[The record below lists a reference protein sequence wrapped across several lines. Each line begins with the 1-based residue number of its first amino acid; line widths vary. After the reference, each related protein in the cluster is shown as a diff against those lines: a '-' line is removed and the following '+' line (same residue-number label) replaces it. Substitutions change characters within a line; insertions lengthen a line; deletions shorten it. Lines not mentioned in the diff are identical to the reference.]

1 MAKNFA
7 AIYARTGDSIALN
20 QKFFAVEETSK
31 GVIKGPTD
39 TDFFYTQEGGSVTH
53 GQAKNSSSHKSG
65 RHNTDVVL
73 DKKSTEF
80 ALPLFVN
87 IDTSQVAAG
96 VAEVDLA
103 VRLLWK
109 SMLGKEDISGV
120 GVVFDSSIDPD
131 ITFSLFENGD
141 KWANQLRASFIEA
154 VTMNFPG
161 DGQSGLE
168 FSGMSADRIRCGV
181 AKSVIDNNQTGGA
194 NVIGLAAIKEAKRIP
209 VGALVMII
217 KDDGTTRSADTPNG
231 VYRTVLDR
239 DLTLGT
245 VTIDGADLADA
256 DGDAA
261 DIYICYAEPEAPA
274 AIANIQTGLVG
285 SVDID
290 GLGGVVDCV
299 RNATV
304 TLTNGHELVNY
315 CYGTAALATPF
326 FVAGG
331 RLNVEGE
338 FEVNLNDNVIEF
350 LDDLE
355 SFEAQAINLILGSAA
370 GRHLRVDLPKM
381 IFDVPNVT
389 VPAEGSIPVTLSGQ
403 GLQTALDAADEVKV
417 SYL

>member
-20 QKFFAVEETSK
+20 QKFFAVEETVK
-31 GVIKGPTD
+31 GTLKGPVD
-39 TDFFYTQEGGSVTH
+39 TDFFYTQEGGGVNHT
-53 GQAKNSSSHKSG
+53 QAKNSSSHKSG
-65 RHNTDVVL
+65 RHNTDVTL
-73 DKKSTEF
+73 DKKTTEF
-80 ALPLFVN
+80 TLPMFVN
-87 IDTSQVAAG
+87 IDTQAAVG

-120 GVVFDSSIDPD
+120 GVVFDSSVDPD

-141 KWANQLRASFIEA
+141 KWAHQLRAAFIESVA
-154 VTMNFPG
+154 MNFPG
-161 DGQSGLE
+161 DGQSGFE
-168 FSGMSADRIRCGV
+168 FAGMAADRTRVGV
-181 AKSVIDNNQTGGA
+181 AKSISDNNQTGGTNLITLA
-194 NVIGLAAIKEAKRIP
+194 NVKEAKRMP
-209 VGALVMII
+209 VGSLVMII
-217 KDDGTTRSADTPNG
+217 EADGSTRSADTLNG
-231 VYRTVLDR
+231 IYRKVVSR
-239 DLTLGT
+239 DLVLGT
-245 VTIDGADLADA
+245 IVIDGADLADA
-256 DGDAA
+256 DGSGTP
-261 DIYICYAEPEAPA
+261 IYICYAEPEAPS

-304 TLTNGHELVNY
+304 NLANGHELVNY
-315 CYGTAALATPF
+315 CYGSDSLATPF

-338 FEVNLNDNVIEF
+338 FEINLNDNVIEF

-355 SFEAQAINLILGSAA
+355 TFESQVINLVLGNSA
-370 GRHLRVDLPKM
+370 GRHLRVDIPKM
-381 IFDVPNVT
+381 IFDVPSVT
-389 VPAEGSIPVTLSGQ
+389 VPAEGSIPVTISGQ